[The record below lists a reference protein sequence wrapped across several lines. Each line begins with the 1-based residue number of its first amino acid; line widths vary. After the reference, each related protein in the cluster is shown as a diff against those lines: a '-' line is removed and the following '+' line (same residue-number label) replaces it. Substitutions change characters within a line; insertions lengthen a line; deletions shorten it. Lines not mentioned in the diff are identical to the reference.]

1 MRPARLLRWYP
12 RVWRERYGEELLVL
26 IQDTLDEGRPTW
38 RLRLGVIW
46 GGLRERVHQA
56 VRAGTAAAKNTSSG
70 WLATV
75 VAGMILGGLP
85 WTLKAPLPPARA
97 WQKTAAF
104 DALAGAF
111 AVTGVVVLA
120 SGLVAA
126 PAFIAFLREG
136 GWQKIRRRVAWAAGA
151 SVAAGGGLAGL
162 FLGARSMSSAQVNH
176 SWAYGIGV
184 VATTVALAVA
194 SGLWASAVT
203 ATAKHLK
210 LATRA
215 RAAQPMLAA
224 VTLTAAFAL
233 VPANLIWLAATESS
247 LPWLVVGVTN
257 LAVVGFV
264 TPRTMGRAVRQSR
277 RLRTAARGK
286 MTVNRS
292 AQRTYGRHRF

>member
-1 MRPARLLRWYP
+1 VKAARLLRWYP
-12 RVWRERYGEELLVL
+12 RAWRERYGEELLAL

-38 RLRLGVIW
+38 RLRLGVVR

-56 VRAGTAAAKNTSSG
+56 VRAGTAAAKRTSTG
-70 WLATV
+70 WLITV
-75 VAGMILGGLP
+75 VAAMILGGLP
-85 WTLKAPLPPARA
+85 WELKASLPPARA

-104 DALAGAF
+104 DALVGAF

-136 GWQKIRRRVAWAAGA
+136 GWQQIRRRVAWAAGA
-151 SVAAGGGLAGL
+151 TVAAGGGLAGL
-162 FLGARSMSSAQVNH
+162 FLAERSMSSAQVNH

-184 VATTVALAVA
+184 VATTAALVVAF
-194 SGLWASAVT
+194 GLWASAIT

-215 RAAQPMLAA
+215 RAAQPLLAA
-224 VTLTAAFAL
+224 VTLTAAQAIL
-233 VPANLIWLAATESS
+233 PANLIWLAATQSS
-247 LPWLVVGVTN
+247 LPWLVVGVTD
-257 LAVVGFV
+257 LALVGFV
-264 TPRTMGRAVRQSR
+264 TPRSIGRAVRQGR
-277 RLRTAARGK
+277 RLRVASGK

-292 AQRTYGRHRF
+292 AQQTHGRHRA

>member
-1 MRPARLLRWYP
+1 MKAGRLLRWYP
-12 RVWRERYGEELLVL
+12 RAWRERYGQELLAL
-26 IQDTLDEGRPTW
+26 IQDTLDDGRPTW
-38 RLRLGVIW
+38 RLRLGVVR

-56 VRAGTAAAKNTSSG
+56 VRAGTAAAKRTSTG
-70 WLATV
+70 WLITI
-75 VAGMILGGLP
+75 VAAMILGSLP
-85 WTLKAPLPPARA
+85 WNLKASLPPARA
-97 WQKTAAF
+97 WQRTAAF
-104 DALAGAF
+104 DALVGAF

-136 GWQKIRRRVAWAAGA
+136 GWQQIRRRVAWAAGA
-151 SVAAGGGLAGL
+151 TVAAGGGLAGL
-162 FLGARSMSSAQVNH
+162 FLAERSMSSAQVNH

-184 VATTVALAVA
+184 VATTAALVVA

-215 RAAQPMLAA
+215 RAAQPLLAA
-224 VTLTAAFAL
+224 VTLTAAQVIL
-233 VPANLIWLAATESS
+233 PANLILLAATQSS

-257 LAVVGFV
+257 LALVGFV
-264 TPRTMGRAVRQSR
+264 TPRFIGRAVRQSR
-277 RLRTAARGK
+277 RLRVASGK

-292 AQRTYGRHRF
+292 PQRTHGRHQA

>member
-1 MRPARLLRWYP
+1 MKAARLLRWYP
-12 RVWRERYGEELLVL
+12 RAWRERYGEELLAL

-38 RLRLGVIW
+38 RLRLGVVR

-56 VRAGTAAAKNTSSG
+56 VRAGTAAAKRTSTG
-70 WLATV
+70 LLITV
-75 VAGMILGGLP
+75 VAAMILGSLP
-85 WTLKAPLPPARA
+85 WDLKASLPPARA

-104 DALAGAF
+104 DALVGAF

-136 GWQKIRRRVAWAAGA
+136 GWQQIRRRVAWAAGA
-151 SVAAGGGLAGL
+151 TVAAGGGLAGL
-162 FLGARSMSSAQVNH
+162 FLAERSMSSAQVNH

-184 VATTVALAVA
+184 VATTAALVVA

-215 RAAQPMLAA
+215 RAAQPLLAA
-224 VTLTAAFAL
+224 VTLTAAQVIL
-233 VPANLIWLAATESS
+233 PANLILLAAAQSS

-257 LAVVGFV
+257 LALVGFV
-264 TPRTMGRAVRQSR
+264 TPRFIGRAVRQSR
-277 RLRTAARGK
+277 RLRVASGK

-292 AQRTYGRHRF
+292 PQRTHGRHRA

>member
-1 MRPARLLRWYP
+1 MKAARLLRWYP
-12 RVWRERYGEELLVL
+12 RAWRERYGEELLAL
-26 IQDTLDEGRPTW
+26 IQDTLDEGRPSW
-38 RLRLGVIW
+38 RLRLGVIS

-56 VRAGTAAAKNTSSG
+56 VRAGTAAAKRTSTG
-70 WLATV
+70 LLITV
-75 VAGMILGGLP
+75 VAAMILGSLP
-85 WTLKAPLPPARA
+85 WDLKASLPPARA

-104 DALAGAF
+104 DALVGAF

-136 GWQKIRRRVAWAAGA
+136 GWQQIRRRVAWAAGA
-151 SVAAGGGLAGL
+151 TVAAGGGLAGL
-162 FLGARSMSSAQVNH
+162 FLAERSMSSAQVNH

-184 VATTVALAVA
+184 VATTAALVVA

-215 RAAQPMLAA
+215 RAAQPLLAA
-224 VTLTAAFAL
+224 VTLTAAQVIL
-233 VPANLIWLAATESS
+233 PANLILLAAAQSS

-257 LAVVGFV
+257 LALVGFV
-264 TPRTMGRAVRQSR
+264 TPRFVGRAVRQSR
-277 RLRTAARGK
+277 RLRVANGK

-292 AQRTYGRHRF
+292 PQRTHGRHQA

>member
-1 MRPARLLRWYP
+1 MKPTRLLRWYP
-12 RVWRERYGEELLVL
+12 RTWRERYGEELLAL

-38 RLRLGVIW
+38 RLRLSVAW

-56 VRAGTAAAKNTSSG
+56 VRAGTAAAKRTSTG
-70 WLATV
+70 WLITV
-75 VAGMILGGLP
+75 VAAMILGSLP
-85 WTLKAPLPPARA
+85 WDLKASLPPARA
-97 WQKTAAF
+97 WQKTASF
-104 DALAGAF
+104 DALVGAF

-136 GWQKIRRRVAWAAGA
+136 GWQQIRRRVAWAAGA
-151 SVAAGGGLAGL
+151 TVAAGGGLAGL
-162 FLGARSMSSAQVNH
+162 FLAERSMSSAQVNH

-184 VATTVALAVA
+184 VATTAALVVA

-210 LATRA
+210 LAARA
-215 RAAQPMLAA
+215 RAAQPLLVA
-224 VTLTAAFAL
+224 VALTAAQAIL
-233 VPANLIWLAATESS
+233 PANLIWLAATQSS

-257 LAVVGFV
+257 LALVGFV
-264 TPRTMGRAVRQSR
+264 TPRSIGRAVRQSR
-277 RLRTAARGK
+277 RLRVASGK

-292 AQRTYGRHRF
+292 PERTHGRHRA

>member
-1 MRPARLLRWYP
+1 VKAARLLRWYP
-12 RVWRERYGEELLVL
+12 RAWRERYGEELLAL

-38 RLRLGVIW
+38 RLRLGVVR

-56 VRAGTAAAKNTSSG
+56 VRAGTAAAKRTSTG
-70 WLATV
+70 WLITV
-75 VAGMILGGLP
+75 VAAMILGGLP
-85 WTLKAPLPPARA
+85 WELKASLPPARA

-104 DALAGAF
+104 DALVGAF

-136 GWQKIRRRVAWAAGA
+136 GWQQIRRRVAWAAGA
-151 SVAAGGGLAGL
+151 TVAAGGGPAGL
-162 FLGARSMSSAQVNH
+162 FLAERSMSSAQVNH

-184 VATTVALAVA
+184 VATTAALVVA
-194 SGLWASAVT
+194 SGLWASAIT

-215 RAAQPMLAA
+215 RAAQPLLAA
-224 VTLTAAFAL
+224 VTLSAAQAIL
-233 VPANLIWLAATESS
+233 PANLIWLAATQSS
-247 LPWLVVGVTN
+247 LPWLVVGVTD
-257 LAVVGFV
+257 LALVGFV
-264 TPRTMGRAVRQSR
+264 TPRSIGRAVRQSR
-277 RLRTAARGK
+277 RLRVASGQ

-292 AQRTYGRHRF
+292 AQQTHGRHRA

>member
-1 MRPARLLRWYP
+1 MKPANLLRWYP
-12 RVWRERYGEELLVL
+12 SAWRERYGEELLAL

-38 RLRLGVIW
+38 RLRLGVVR

-56 VRAGTAAAKNTSSG
+56 VRAGTAAAKRTSTG
-70 WLATV
+70 WLITV
-75 VAGMILGGLP
+75 VAAMILGSLP
-85 WTLKAPLPPARA
+85 WDLKASLPPARA
-97 WQKTAAF
+97 WQKTASF
-104 DALAGAF
+104 DALVGAF

-136 GWQKIRRRVAWAAGA
+136 GWQQIRRRVAWAAGA
-151 SVAAGGGLAGL
+151 TVAAGGGLAGL
-162 FLGARSMSSAQVNH
+162 FLAERSMSSAQVNH

-184 VATTVALAVA
+184 VATTAALVVA

-215 RAAQPMLAA
+215 RAAQPLLAA
-224 VTLTAAFAL
+224 VTLTAAQVIL
-233 VPANLIWLAATESS
+233 PANLILLAAAQSS

-257 LAVVGFV
+257 LALVGFV
-264 TPRTMGRAVRQSR
+264 TPRFIGRAVRQSR
-277 RLRTAARGK
+277 RLRVANGK

-292 AQRTYGRHRF
+292 PQRTHGRHRA